1 MKPFLKFTLSLC
13 LLLCF
18 SINSQA
24 QQKST
29 NIPTG
34 KIVDNENLFTKA
46 EIKALESHIS
56 EFIKNTKIP
65 MSIVVAS
72 MPNNASDTSEWSIG
86 TIESPKGI
94 IVVISKSSKVIS
106 FGIGKELSKTLTKE
120 KVDEILNTQVL
131 PEFSKKQYKIGISN
145 SINEFLKLLVH

>member
-1 MKPFLKFTLSLC
+1 
-13 LLLCF
+13 
-18 SINSQA
+18 
-24 QQKST
+24 
-29 NIPTG
+29 
-34 KIVDNENLFTKA
+34 
-46 EIKALESHIS
+46 
-56 EFIKNTKIP
+56 

-72 MPNNASDTSEWSIG
+72 MPNNVSDTSEWSIG
-86 TIESPKGI
+86 TIESPKGN

-131 PEFSKKQYKIGISN
+131 PQFEKKQYKTGISN